1 MSYPWIELRIDEVN
15 MPADEIA
22 TLRLQIQ
29 ILRDRIAAMESGLFG
44 GTVGAVLAS
53 ERARLATLEAKL
65 ADVSRR

>member
-1 MSYPWIELRIDEVN
+1 